1 MRCVYFV
8 KSFFKLVIYEKEN
21 LSVDI
26 VDQELNYYVNGILSF
41 VFFFRKNVFFF
52 VVDGYFVYVNE
63 ICGIVL

>member
-26 VDQELNYYVNGILSF
+26 VDQELNYYVNGILI
-41 VFFFRKNVFFF
+41 FFFRKNVFFF